1 MSVLK
6 EAEEAL
12 KKRGFGRLIGFGK
25 APALVV
31 IDFQRGFTDPALPLG
46 SNLDSQLAATVQL
59 LDAARQAR
67 IPVYFTVVWYDEQ
80 GFADAGIWL
89 IKSAGQSSLKAGS
102 PAVELDPR
110 LGRRPEEATILKK
123 YASAFFGT
131 DLVSRLTAR
140 RVDTVVLVGC
150 TTSGCVRATAV
161 DALQHGFRPMVVK
174 EGVGDRLEPAHEQSL
189 FDMQIKYA
197 DVISLDET
205 IAYLRQLK

>member
-1 MSVLK
+1 MSVPK
-6 EAEEAL
+6 EVQDAL
-12 KKRGFGRLIGFGK
+12 KLRGFGRPIGFGK
-25 APALVV
+25 APALLV
-31 IDFQRGFTDPALPLG
+31 IDFQRGFTDPSLPLG
-46 SNLDSQLAATVQL
+46 SALDSQVAATVKL
-59 LDAARQAR
+59 LEGARQAH
-67 IPVYFTVVWYDEQ
+67 IPIYFTVVWYEEE

-89 IKSAGQSSLKAGS
+89 IKSAGQSSLKVGS

-110 LGRRPEEATILKK
+110 LGRRPDEPTILKK

-140 RVDTVVLVGC
+140 RVDTVVIVGC

-197 DVISLDET
+197 DIVSLDQT
-205 IAYLRQLK
+205 VAYFRQIQ

>member
-1 MSVLK
+1 MSVSK

-12 KKRGFGRLIGFGK
+12 KKRGFGRPIGFGK
-25 APALVV
+25 APTLVV
-31 IDFQRGFTDPALPLG
+31 IDFQLGFTDPALPLG
-46 SNLDSQLAATVQL
+46 SNLDSQVAATAQL
-59 LDAARQAR
+59 LDEARQAR
-67 IPVYFTVVWYDEQ
+67 IPIYFTVVWYDEE

-89 IKSAGQSSLKAGS
+89 SKSAGQSSLKAGS

-110 LGRRPEEATILKK
+110 LGRRPEEPTILKK

-174 EGVGDRLEPAHEQSL
+174 EGVGDRLQAAHEQSL

-197 DVISLDET
+197 DVVSLDET
-205 IAYLRQLK
+205 ISYLRQLK